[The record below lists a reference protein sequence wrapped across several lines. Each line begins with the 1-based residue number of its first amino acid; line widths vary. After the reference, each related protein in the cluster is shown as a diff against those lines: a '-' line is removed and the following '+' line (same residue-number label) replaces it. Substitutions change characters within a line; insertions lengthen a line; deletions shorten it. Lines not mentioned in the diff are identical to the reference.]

1 MMSKEKFEL
10 VFLAGGAM
18 LNVLTNRLRRGATTP
33 REEVGAA
40 AHEVGRVL
48 DERQAELVDADAAR
62 HQMAAIRAELTT
74 ERPDPLVLAA
84 YVDELARLVA
94 PAEELAVAVGRL
106 RVAITGY
113 AG

>member
-1 MMSKEKFEL
+1 MSKEKFEL

-40 AHEVGRVL
+40 AHDVGRVL
-48 DERQAELVDADAAR
+48 DERHAELADAHAAR
-62 HQMAAIRAELTT
+62 HQMAAIRAELTAD
-74 ERPDPLVLAA
+74 RPDPLVLAS

-94 PAEELAVAVGRL
+94 PAEDLAAAVGRL